1 VRRAFRSAALRGVD
15 IRVIVPARGDIA
27 AVQFA
32 SRKLYAQLMR
42 DGVHLYEWRE
52 HVMHA
57 KCGVI
62 DRRWSTVGSFNLD
75 HRSLLH
81 NLELNA
87 MIYGEEFGD
96 EMVEMFLEDL
106 KSCAEVDRRAWTFRP
121 LIDRAFEE
129 FFYLFRYW
137 L

>member
-1 VRRAFRSAALRGVD
+1 
-15 IRVIVPARGDIA
+15 
-27 AVQFA
+27 
-32 SRKLYAQLMR
+32 MR
-42 DGVHLYEWRE
+42 DGVQIYEWRE

-62 DRRWSTVGSFNLD
+62 DGLWSTVGSFNLD

-87 MIYGEEFGD
+87 MIYDEGFGD
-96 EMVEMFLEDL
+96 QMIKMFERDL
-106 KSCAEVDRRAWTFRP
+106 DHCAQVDPYTWKFRP
-121 LIDRAFEE
+121 LIDRVFES